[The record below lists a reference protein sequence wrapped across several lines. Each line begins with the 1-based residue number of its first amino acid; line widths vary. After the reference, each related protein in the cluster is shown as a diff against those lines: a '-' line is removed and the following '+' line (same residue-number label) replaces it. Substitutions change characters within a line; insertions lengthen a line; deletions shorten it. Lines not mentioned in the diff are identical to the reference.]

1 MNPADL
7 RSLLGDQYFNKVIV
21 LYDGYQIYFGPADQ
35 AKAFFVDM
43 GFDCPEQQSTPD
55 FLTSLTS
62 AKERRPRK
70 GFEDRVPRSAEE
82 FYQRWKA
89 SETYKQLQVKLDEYD
104 EKYPFGGAQYEQ
116 FLASRRAQQSKNT

>member
-1 MNPADL
+1 VCLCRPI
-7 RSLLGDQYFNKVIV
+7 QFFTKVIV
-21 LYDGYQIYFGPADQ
+21 LYDGYQIYFGPATE
-35 AKAFFVDM
+35 AKKFFVDM

-70 GFEDRVPRSAEE
+70 GFEDQVPRSAEE

-89 SETYKQLQVKLDEYD
+89 SETYKELQVKLDEYD
-104 EKYPFGGAQYEQ
+104 QQYPFGGEQYEQ
-116 FLASRRAQQSKNT
+116 FLASRRAQQSKGT